1 MDTTQ
6 TVQALRALSHDVR
19 LAAYRA
25 LIQAGPG
32 GMPVGS
38 LRDLLNLPAA
48 TLTAHLNQLRQAGL
62 VTDQREGRVIRLR
75 ADYERMNALIAF
87 LTENCCKGQSCS
99 PAGCEKQPDADKA
112 DAE

>member
-1 MDTTQ
+1 MDTAQ

-25 LIQAGPG
+25 LIQAGPE

-38 LRDLLNLPAA
+38 LRDLLGLPAA

-62 VTDQREGRVIRLR
+62 VSDQREGRVIRLR
-75 ADYERMNALIAF
+75 ADYERMNALIGF
-87 LTENCCKGQSCS
+87 LTENCCGGQACA
-99 PAGCEKQPDADKA
+99 PTACAKQPDTDKA
-112 DAE
+112 GTQ

>member
-1 MDTTQ
+1 MDATQ

-25 LIQAGPG
+25 LIQAGPE

-38 LRDLLNLPAA
+38 LRDLLGLPAA

-62 VTDQREGRVIRLR
+62 VSDQREGRVIRLR
-75 ADYERMNALIAF
+75 ADYERMNALIGF
-87 LTENCCKGQSCS
+87 LTENCCGGQACA
-99 PAGCEKQPDADKA
+99 PAACAKQSDADKA
-112 DAE
+112 DAQ

>member
-6 TVQALRALSHDVR
+6 TIQALRALSHDLR

-25 LIQAGPG
+25 LVQAGPE

-38 LRDLLNLPAA
+38 LRDLLGLPAA

-75 ADYERMNALIAF
+75 ADYERMNALIGF
-87 LTENCCKGQSCS
+87 LTENCCGSQSCAPTACAQ
-99 PAGCEKQPDADKA
+99 PADADA
-112 DAE
+112 TGAQ